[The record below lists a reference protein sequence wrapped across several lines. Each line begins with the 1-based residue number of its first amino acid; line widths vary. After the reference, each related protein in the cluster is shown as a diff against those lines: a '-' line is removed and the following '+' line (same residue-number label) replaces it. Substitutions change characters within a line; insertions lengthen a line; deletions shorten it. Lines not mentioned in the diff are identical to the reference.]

1 MKCLVL
7 NYCALVK
14 HSLEQV
20 GNMREER
27 VSHGFIFVYILGS
40 KYYWEFML
48 FFASSEC
55 VRRCFAARLSCKPE
69 TQNLCC
75 LLQLVMTVAQRVQL
89 NA

>member
-20 GNMREER
+20 GNMSEER

-40 KYYWEFML
+40 KYYCCSLLAVSVLEDAL
-48 FFASSEC
+48 LPNYLANLKLRIC
-55 VRRCFAARLSCKPE
+55 AVSCSW
-69 TQNLCC
+69 L
-75 LLQLVMTVAQRVQL
+75 
-89 NA
+89 